1 MLSFFERGP
10 NESLHTTED
19 CAMSTTAEEFLAH
32 ADECVRL
39 ANLTT
44 DDFVKRELLLLRQSY
59 LRTAN
64 RLQEMESNQR
74 QQ

>member
-1 MLSFFERGP
+1 
-10 NESLHTTED
+10 
-19 CAMSTTAEEFLAH
+19 MSTTAEGFLAH
-32 ADECVRL
+32 AAECVRL

-64 RLQEMESNQR
+64 RLQEMESNKA
-74 QQ
+74 QQQP